1 MGFLHNE
8 AADDTGRKLDKPGD
22 VEKSIKARKLSVAQ
36 EELIDH
42 IKKKKIG
49 NVLVKN
55 KTDTEAKKHSN
66 TTYLMCLLFFYYS
79 NVFLLLFSLF
89 HIKILYKHVI
99 LDAKHS
105 HWKFI

>member
-8 AADDTGRKLDKPGD
+8 AADNTGRKLDKPGD
-22 VEKSIKARKLSVAQ
+22 LEKSIKARKLSVAQ

-55 KTDTEAKKHSN
+55 KTDTEAKKHTRIQLTS
-66 TTYLMCLLFFYYS
+66 CVYYS
-79 NVFLLLFSLF
+79 FIIQTSFYSSFLCFTLKYFKSM
-89 HIKILYKHVI
+89 
-99 LDAKHS
+99 
-105 HWKFI
+105 